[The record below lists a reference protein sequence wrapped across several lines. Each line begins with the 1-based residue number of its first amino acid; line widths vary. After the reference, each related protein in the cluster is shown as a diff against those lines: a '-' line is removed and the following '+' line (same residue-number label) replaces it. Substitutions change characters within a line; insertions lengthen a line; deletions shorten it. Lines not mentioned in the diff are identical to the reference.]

1 MLRFLVM
8 ERRVFTLEA
17 VNELVP
23 KLKDMVGRQLER
35 RSGIEQLLARLGREL
50 GDVPDR
56 IVLDPADPHDV
67 REMKRELVRRI
78 EEYRAGWREVEDMG
92 AVLKDPRIG
101 LLDFYGNVEGK
112 MVWLCWKYGE
122 SEVLWY
128 HALEEGFS
136 GRKPIADSIRHRLL
150 N

>member
-1 MLRFLVM
+1 M

-17 VNELVP
+17 VNAMVP
-23 KLKDMVGRQLER
+23 KLKDLVGRQLER

-67 REMKRELVRRI
+67 REMKRELVRKI
-78 EEYRAGWREVEDMG
+78 EEYRAGWKEVEDMG

-101 LLDFYGNVEGK
+101 LLDFYGSVEGK

-122 SEVLWY
+122 TEVLFY

-136 GRKPIADSIRHRLL
+136 GRKPIAESIRHRLL

>member
-1 MLRFLVM
+1 MD
-8 ERRVFTLEA
+8 RRVFTLEA
-17 VNELVP
+17 VNALVP
-23 KLKDMVGRQLER
+23 KLQDLVGRQLER

-56 IVLDPADPHDV
+56 IVLDPADPHEV

-78 EEYRAGWREVEDMG
+78 EEYRAGWREVEEMG

-101 LLDFYGNVEGK
+101 LLDFYGSVEGK

-122 SEVLWY
+122 AEVLWY
-128 HALEEGFS
+128 HSLEEGFS